1 MKNVFGFLEE
11 APASGEVQFP
21 TLSGT
26 LYDFW
31 RSDRGATI
39 KAGSEVAEW
48 LGQANGNILISGST
62 GGPTVSGSNS
72 EFDSKDTLT
81 FDGQTSGMGKELG
94 QINGND
100 TGSINMMIYGAP
112 HPAVHSSNF
121 GAIFGYSTDGNTPLT
136 SELVMRGTS
145 FTQIELYGYPPGAT
159 NSSNDDTYGKGAYFL
174 TGGRPE
180 GLGQDD
186 FGKFANKNPFT
197 STNASHAYIPDYTN
211 PRIPFMIGAYNAL
224 NSADLFGKV
233 DIAGC
238 AIWTNSTNFQD
249 DCAAIEEYFQ
259 TIFGT

>member
-11 APASGEVQFP
+11 APLTGEPAFP

-31 RSDRGATI
+31 RSDKGTTI

-48 LGQANGNILISGST
+48 LGQANGNILVSGST
-62 GGPTVSGSNS
+62 GGPTISGSNS

-81 FDGQTSGMGKELG
+81 FDGLTSGMGKELG
-94 QINGND
+94 QINGVN
-100 TGSINMMIYGAP
+100 TGSINMMIYAAP
-112 HPAVHSSNF
+112 HPAVHGSAW
-121 GAIFGYSTDGNTPLT
+121 GAIFGFSSDGGSPNT
-136 SELVMRGTS
+136 SEAVMRGATYS
-145 FTQIELYGYPPGAT
+145 DIYLYGFPNGA
-159 NSSNDDTYGKGAYFL
+159 SNPSDDDTYGKGSYFI
-174 TGGRPE
+174 TAGDPA
-180 GLGQDD
+180 GLGQSDVA
-186 FGKFANKNPFT
+186 KFANKNPFT
-197 STNASHAYIPDYTN
+197 TTNATHVYSNYVN

-249 DCAAIEEYFQ
+249 DCAAIEDYFQ
-259 TIFGT
+259 QIFGT